1 MPHNLLMADTGRLV
15 GVTNAW
21 PAPTPPRE
29 GWPARRRPVPDLSS
43 RRDEPEPRDPLE
55 PPERAGPLDRDDRV
69 TATPEQPGARQL
81 PPALLRV
88 PLPAAALV
96 RLPSPKIVPV
106 TPVVARS
113 ARPRTDRDVDQDLD
127 GGIDGLIYAEADA
140 RLTLPAPS
148 PADSLG
154 PAGELHRAPP
164 TRATSS
170 ASWSTSCGEPVGWL
184 DGERVAGVRILRDRI
199 APTGNARADYVLV
212 ASSGVWVVGV
222 EPGTRVELR
231 SADRHRRAD
240 RRLLVGGR
248 DRTGR
253 TTEVG
258 LFAREVRKF
267 VGRPD
272 IGIHSAMCMVGA
284 ERSLLAS
291 SFRLQGVWVSS
302 PRQLIEMVQQ
312 PGSLDAVDAQLLADL
327 LDTRLRTRH

>member
-15 GVTNAW
+15 GMTNAW
-21 PAPTPPRE
+21 PAPASPRE
-29 GWPARRRPVPDLSS
+29 GWPARPRPVLDVS
-43 RRDEPEPRDPLE
+43 RRDT
-55 PPERAGPLDRDDRV
+55 LDRPDPVDW
-69 TATPEQPGARQL
+69 TAEHPGARLL
-81 PPALLRV
+81 PPPLLRV
-88 PLPAAALV
+88 PLPAASLV
-96 RLPSPKIVPV
+96 RLPTPTIVPV

-113 ARPRTDRDVDQDLD
+113 ARPRTDRDID
-127 GGIDGLIYAEADA
+127 GEIDGLLDGLLDGEADPG
-140 RLTLPAPS
+140 LTLPPPN
-148 PADSLG
+148 PADPLAF
-154 PAGELHRAPP
+154 AGEQHREPR

-170 ASWSTSCGEPVGWL
+170 TSFGEESDPAGWL
-184 DGERVAGVRILRDRI
+184 DGERVAGVRILRDRL
-199 APTGNARADYVLV
+199 APTGDARADYVLV

-222 EPGTRVELR
+222 ESGARVELR
-231 SADRHRRAD
+231 SADRQRRAD

-253 TTEVG
+253 ATEIG
-258 LFAREVRKF
+258 LFAHEVRKF

-291 SFRLQGVWVSS
+291 SFRLHGVWVSS

-327 LDTRLRTRH
+327 LDTRLRTRR

>member
-21 PAPTPPRE
+21 PAPMSPRE
-29 GWPARRRPVPDLSS
+29 GWPARRRPVPDLSA
-43 RRDEPEPRDPLE
+43 RRDQPEPRDPLE
-55 PPERAGPLDRDDRV
+55 PPERAGPLDRPNPV
-69 TATPEQPGARQL
+69 TPTPEQPGARQL

-88 PLPAAALV
+88 PLPAASLV
-96 RLPSPKIVPV
+96 RLPTPKIVPV

-127 GGIDGLIYAEADA
+127 GGIDGLIDAEADA
-140 RLTLPAPS
+140 RLTSPAPS
-148 PADSLG
+148 PADSPG
-154 PAGELHRAPP
+154 PAGERHRAPP

-170 ASWSTSCGEPVGWL
+170 ASCEPVGWL

-231 SADRHRRAD
+231 SADHQRRAD

-253 TTEVG
+253 ATEVG

-291 SFRLQGVWVSS
+291 SFRLHGVWVSS

-327 LDTRLRTRH
+327 LDTRLRTRR

>member
-1 MPHNLLMADTGRLV
+1 M
-15 GVTNAW
+15 
-21 PAPTPPRE
+21 
-29 GWPARRRPVPDLSS
+29 
-43 RRDEPEPRDPLE
+43 
-55 PPERAGPLDRDDRV
+55 
-69 TATPEQPGARQL
+69 
-81 PPALLRV
+81 
-88 PLPAAALV
+88 PLPAASLV
-96 RLPSPKIVPV
+96 RLPTPKIVPV

-127 GGIDGLIYAEADA
+127 GGIDGLIDAEADA
-140 RLTLPAPS
+140 RLTSPAPS
-148 PADSLG
+148 PADSPG
-154 PAGELHRAPP
+154 PAGERHRAPP

-170 ASWSTSCGEPVGWL
+170 ASCEPVGWL

-231 SADRHRRAD
+231 SADRQRRAD

-253 TTEVG
+253 ATEVG

-327 LDTRLRTRH
+327 LDTRLRTRR